1 MFALDRYSGSES
13 SCHCCQVKY
22 ICVLWQD
29 TYNTAYEVDRKRALG
44 IILSQSRQQD
54 HEDAKVYISLYSHG
68 HLEFSIPP
76 ISSSCFITIIGNL
89 ILCYFFFP
97 FMESLQVIVCL
108 DL

>member
-1 MFALDRYSGSES
+1 MFALDRYSGSGS

-54 HEDAKVYISLYSHG
+54 HEDAKV
-68 HLEFSIPP
+68 LEEAKR
-76 ISSSCFITIIGNL
+76 ITEARL
-89 ILCYFFFP
+89 DTK
-97 FMESLQVIVCL
+97 VC
-108 DL
+108 